1 MNNRADPML
10 ADPLKTPLQDLDVSD
25 PRRFEQD
32 CWQPLFK
39 RLREESPVHFQ
50 AESPAGPFGRL
61 PGLTTLSK
69 SKEHRDFL
77 FRAHHRH
84 HRSAA

>member
-32 CWQPLFK
+32 CWQPCSSDYAKSRRCTFK
-39 RLREESPVHFQ
+39 QKARLAPLVDYPV
-50 AESPAGPFGRL
+50 
-61 PGLTTLSK
+61 
-69 SKEHRDFL
+69 
-77 FRAHHRH
+77 
-84 HRSAA
+84 